1 MAIGN
6 PFDKDMKTSIDEYLP
21 KVVRGD
27 WKNRIQDI
35 FGMQSPQYFPGQ
47 TVAGINPGLDYALNS
62 MYQYGNPNQFGGQ
75 QMGNAATAGNI
86 GTNALASS
94 NQFTNWQRRA
104 GPNQFGYGQ
113 DVFNQTMGN
122 LMPGLQGAYNAA
134 TRDINRGL
142 NWNQLPGI
150 NMSNV
155 AAGGMGN
162 TKALQGSAL
171 AQGMAQDRAAD
182 IGSQLWMNAAN
193 QAQNAAMS
201 SGMANLGSANQWRG
215 DIMRGYQGTA
225 GTGLPLLNQAFNMGQ
240 IGNQNRLQSG
250 VFRQNQQQRNLDAEQ
265 ARWNY
270 NQNLPMNWYN
280 QQMGALQGSIFGAP
294 VGTNQNSLGGFMNTA
309 QGVMGLLSGL
319 GSMPQFPQLGQVAPP
334 QQYNQQWS
342 PGYAPPQSLAWS

>member
-6 PFDKDMKTSIDEYLP
+6 PFDKDTKISIDEYLP

-35 FGMQSPQYFPGQ
+35 FGMQAPQYFPGQ
-47 TVAGINPGLDYALNS
+47 TVAGINPALDYALTG
-62 MYQYGNPNQFGGQ
+62 MYQYGNPNQFGGR

-104 GPNQFGYGQ
+104 GPNQFGYNQG
-113 DVFNQTMGN
+113 VFDQTMSN
-122 LMPGLQGAYNAA
+122 ILPALQPAYDAA
-134 TRDINRGL
+134 TRGISQNL
-142 NWNQLPGI
+142 NWNTLPGI
-150 NMSNV
+150 RMESV
-155 AAGGMGN
+155 AGGGMGDTRGRN
-162 TKALQGSAL
+162 RSAL
-171 AQGMAQDRAAD
+171 AIGLAD
-182 IGSQLWMNAAN
+182 KNAMDVGANLYMNALN
-193 QAQNAAMS
+193 QAQNAAMQ

-250 VFRQNQQQRNLDAEQ
+250 IFRQNQQQRNIDAEM

-280 QQMGALQGSIFGAP
+280 QQMGALQGSIFGTP
-294 VGTNQNSLGGFMNTA
+294 VGTNQNSLSGAMNTA
-309 QGVMGLLSGL
+309 QGIMGMLSGL
-319 GSMPQFPQLGQVAPP
+319 GQLPQLGQVAPPP